1 MHHRN
6 KARTKLCCA
15 HHSCWPLVVHHLR
28 IDVRTATRPIVRA
41 PLWTRLV
48 HAAAVTGPFRTQQ
61 HDEDV
66 LVGVSVLDT
75 SLPRQLLPYSNEQ
88 QVSEPTNESQT
99 RERELPWH
107 FVISARSLRSPRKL
121 RLDASARRQA
131 SRRLYQVYAIACDAA
146 STLLEL
152 RSSVG
157 RQVRLICSD

>member
-1 MHHRN
+1 MCAPRLFQ
-6 KARTKLCCA
+6 LC
-15 HHSCWPLVVHHLR
+15 VHHYGLG
-28 IDVRTATRPIVRA
+28 
-41 PLWTRLV
+41 WC
-48 HAAAVTGPFRTQQ
+48 TQQ
-61 HDEDV
+61 
-66 LVGVSVLDT
+66 L
-75 SLPRQLLPYSNEQ
+75 SLGRSARNRTTKTFSWACPCWTLACRARQLLPYSNEQ